1 MFGRLRFNEIWVKW
15 IKGCLM
21 STRVSIF
28 VNGSPMLEFM
38 VSKGLR
44 QGDPLDPFLFN
55 VVVEG
60 LCGLMRK
67 ALDKK
72 LDSSFNVGNKGVKI
86 NILQ

>member
-1 MFGRLRFNEIWVKW
+1 
-15 IKGCLM
+15 M